1 MHKTTHHCDYFSLVE
16 KEVPV
21 HWKKGWLTRGWL
33 LRGVQGSCKQM
44 LQEMYNSLDFV
55 NSDKFG
61 QYETIMSDI
70 ITVGTEII
78 NFFVCPKGIF

>member
-1 MHKTTHHCDYFSLVE
+1 
-16 KEVPV
+16 
-21 HWKKGWLTRGWL
+21 
-33 LRGVQGSCKQM
+33 M

-78 NFFVCPKGIF
+78 NFLFVLKEYFILHVFGL

>member
-1 MHKTTHHCDYFSLVE
+1 
-16 KEVPV
+16 
-21 HWKKGWLTRGWL
+21 
-33 LRGVQGSCKQM
+33 
-44 LQEMYNSLDFV
+44 MYNSLDFV